1 MREACEKFVTTP
13 TAAQNCWGGGLSCN
27 PSNPPSPLDLPL
39 LCGGFLD
46 VTIVICD
53 FQQALTAP
61 AAQLE
66 RVEII

>member
-1 MREACEKFVTTP
+1 MGG
-13 TAAQNCWGGGLSCN
+13 AAQNRLGGLQ
-27 PSNPPSPLDLPL
+27 PQQPTPLDLPL
-39 LCGGFLD
+39 LCGSFLD
-46 VTIVICD
+46 VVTIVIRD